1 MMLEEKEEIKERY
14 RSLFRVLPRG
24 LQEACR
30 EWAKLENWDETTWIE
45 TLQALVGMFENYE
58 EAERWIRRVVL
69 PSLGDPKHERLQK
82 TA

>member
-1 MMLEEKEEIKERY
+1 MLCEYKIIKEKY
-14 RSLFRVLPRG
+14 RNIYKMLPRN

-30 EWAKLENWDETTWIE
+30 AWAKLENWDETTWIE

-69 PSLGDPKHERLQK
+69 PSLGEPKHERLQK